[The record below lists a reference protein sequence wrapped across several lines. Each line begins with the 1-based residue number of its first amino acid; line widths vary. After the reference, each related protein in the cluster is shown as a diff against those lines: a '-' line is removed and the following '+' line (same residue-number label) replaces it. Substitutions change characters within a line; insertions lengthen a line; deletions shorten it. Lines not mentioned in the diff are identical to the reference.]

1 MMTDPIA
8 DLLTRIR
15 NALHARKERVEVPCS
30 RLKERVV
37 EVMKSEGFLGEH
49 AIVEVSGHKVLRIWL
64 KYDEAGQPVIIGL
77 RRVSRPGLRVY
88 VGVREIP
95 RVRRG
100 LGISILSTPR
110 GVLVDEEARRQR
122 VGGEVMCAVW

>member
-30 RLKERVV
+30 RLKEQVV
-37 EVMKSEGFLGEH
+37 GVMKSEGFLREY
-49 AIVEVSGHKVLRIWL
+49 AVAEVGGHKVLRIWL
-64 KYDEAGQPVIIGL
+64 KYDEVGQPVIIGL
-77 RRVSRPGLRVY
+77 RRVSKPGLRVY

-95 RVRRG
+95 WVRQG

-122 VGGEVMCAVW
+122 VGGEVLCAVW

>member
-1 MMTDPIA
+1 MTDPIA

-15 NALHARKERVEVPCS
+15 NALHVRKERVEVPCS
-30 RLKERVV
+30 RLKEQVV
-37 EVMKSEGFLGEH
+37 EVMRAEGFLREY
-49 AIVEVSGHKVLRIWL
+49 AVIEMNGHKVLRVWL
-64 KYDEAGQPVIIGL
+64 RYDELGQPVIRGL
-77 RRVSRPGLRVY
+77 KRVSKPGLRVY

-95 RVRRG
+95 QVQRG

-110 GVLVDEEARRQR
+110 GVLVDREARRQR

>member
-37 EVMKSEGFLGEH
+37 EVMKTEGFLRECVVIETG
-49 AIVEVSGHKVLRIWL
+49 GYKVLRVWL
-64 KYDEAGQPVIIGL
+64 KYDDLGQPVIRGL
-77 RRVSRPGLRVY
+77 KRVSKPGLRVY

-95 RVRRG
+95 QVRRG

-110 GVLVDEEARRQR
+110 GVLVDREARQQR

>member
-15 NALHARKERVEVPCS
+15 NALHARKERVDAPYS
-30 RLKERVV
+30 HLKERVV
-37 EVMKSEGFLGEH
+37 EVMRAEGFLGEYTV
-49 AIVEVSGHKVLRIWL
+49 AEVSGHKALRIWL
-64 KYDEAGQPVIIGL
+64 KYNEVGQPAIRGL
-77 RRVSRPGLRVY
+77 RRISKPSLRVY
-88 VGVREIP
+88 AGVQKIP
-95 RVRRG
+95 QVQRG

-110 GVLVDEEARRQR
+110 GILVDREARQQR